1 MNVAFQS
8 TVVCATY
15 AFSQPFATQAKRNI
29 DGQLIVAS
37 PSNGCS
43 ALSNTAAVNGKVVVM
58 DRTVCSNGGVATKVR
73 NAQAAG
79 ALAVIIV
86 NDCNSVATCTAAGY
100 TVPAGSTDAISAYY
114 QIDGAAFSDVSIP
127 VFGVTSVDG
136 AALKSATGFV
146 ASIAMGGLPCTPPP
160 IHNLWSFEPAS
171 TLPAECQYPY
181 KLPCTPLSTARILH
195 TLPSVPPA
203 ALR

>member
-86 NDCNSVATCTAAGY
+86 NDCNSVATCTAAGH
-100 TVPAGSTDAISAYY
+100 TVPVGSTDAISAYF
-114 QIDGAAFSDVSIP
+114 QSDGAVFSDVSIP

-136 AALKSATGFV
+136 SALKSATGFV
-146 ASIAMGGLPCTPPP
+146 ASIAMGGLPCTPPR
-160 IHNLWSFEPAS
+160 ILNLWSFEPAS
-171 TLPAECQYPY
+171 PLPAVWLAVPVRMSVHS
-181 KLPCTPLSTARILH
+181 LSTAR
-195 TLPSVPPA
+195 SS
-203 ALR
+203 ALMIA